1 MEKMTYPDSVRPF
14 CLRGCEDEKDRYDLV
29 VVGAGPAGLTAA
41 VGGARIGA
49 RVALVERDLLG
60 GECLNSGCV
69 PSKAL
74 IASARRAHQVR
85 TSSIMGINSGDV
97 KVNFNALFGRINE
110 VRSRLSAN
118 DSSLR
123 ILSEGVDL
131 FAGTAV
137 FDSPR
142 SLRVGDKTIEFTRAI
157 IATGSSPKI
166 PNIAGLNQV
175 DYLTSKNISDMDE
188 LPGSMVVVGGG
199 PMGCE
204 MAQAF
209 TRLGCS
215 VTLLQ
220 RSKRLLP
227 REDAQAAGIVRRS
240 LEADGVVIKLG
251 VQVVSVSKDD
261 KGVRVIY
268 SDNGL
273 SEEISVEKI
282 LLACGRRPNL
292 DGMGL
297 EEGQISFDDMGLLV
311 ERGLRSV
318 SNERVFGAGDVCLP
332 HRHVHSADMSAR
344 VCIRNAFLPFHRS
357 FESLPAVSCTYTS
370 PEVARVGMTLD
381 QAIEHGIKAKEIRV
395 PLEEI
400 DRSVMEGWGDGFLKV
415 TLGHGGKILGA
426 TLVGEGASNMISE
439 LTLAISK
446 GIRLSS
452 LSWVT
457 HPYPTGSS
465 IFRRAADILN
475 GRKVTPTVRIIVQL
489 WLTMLSKL
497 KDKAQREA
505 EKAARESAKAAAQAE
520 KESSKEISSGDPEPD
535 VEPESVRDEKVD
547 IQKR

>member
-14 CLRGCEDEKDRYDLV
+14 CLRGCEEEKDKYDLV

-49 RVALVERDLLG
+49 RVALVEMDLLG

-69 PSKAL
+69 PSKVL
-74 IASARRAHQVR
+74 IASARRAHQIR
-85 TSSIMGINSGDV
+85 TSSSMGIKSGEM
-97 KVNFNALFGRINE
+97 KVDFKSLFGRIDE
-110 VRSRLSAN
+110 IRSRLSAS

-166 PNIAGLNQV
+166 PDITGLDQV
-175 DYLTSKNISDMDE
+175 DYLTSKNISDLDE
-188 LPGSMVVVGGG
+188 LPSSMVVVGGG

-209 TRLGCS
+209 ARLGCS

-240 LEADGVVIKLG
+240 LEADGVAIKLG
-251 VQVVSVSKDD
+251 VQVVSVSSEG
-261 KGVRVIY
+261 KGVRVVY
-268 SDNGL
+268 NDNGAT
-273 SEEISVEKI
+273 EEVSADRII
-282 LLACGRRPNL
+282 LACGRRPNL

-297 EEGQISFDDMGLLV
+297 EEGNISFDDMGLLV
-311 ERGLRSV
+311 DRGLRSV
-318 SNERVFGAGDVCLP
+318 SNERVFGAGDVCLS
-332 HRHVHSADMSAR
+332 HRYAHSADMSAR
-344 VCIRNAFLPFHRS
+344 VCLRNAFLPLHRS
-357 FESLPAVSCTYTS
+357 FDSLPMVCCTYTS

-381 QAIEHGIKAKEIRV
+381 QAIEQGIKAKEIRV

-400 DRSVMEGWGDGFLKV
+400 DRSLIEGWGDGFLKV
-415 TLGHGGKILGA
+415 TLGHRGKILGA

-446 GIRLSS
+446 GIRLDS

-475 GRKVTPTVRIIVQL
+475 GRKVTPAVRIAVQL
-489 WLTMLSKL
+489 WLTLLSKF
-497 KDKAQREA
+497 KDRAQKEA
-505 EKAARESAKAAAQAE
+505 ERAAREAAKAAAEAE
-520 KESSKEISSGDPEPD
+520 KEALKEISSGDAGPEVAPD
-535 VEPESVRDEKVD
+535 PERDEKVD
-547 IQKR
+547 ILKR

>member
-14 CLRGCEDEKDRYDLV
+14 CLRGCGEEKDRYDLV

-49 RVALVERDLLG
+49 RVALIERELLG
-60 GECLNSGCV
+60 GESLNFGCV

-85 TSSIMGINSGDV
+85 TSSTMGIESGDLRV
-97 KVNFNALFGRINE
+97 DFKALFGRMDE

-131 FAGTAV
+131 FGGTAV

-142 SLRVGDKTIEFTRAI
+142 SLKVGDKTIEFTRAI
-157 IATGSSPKI
+157 IATGSSPRI
-166 PNIAGLNQV
+166 PDIAGLDQV
-175 DYLTSKNISDMDE
+175 DYLTSKNISE
-188 LPGSMVVVGGG
+188 LDLMPSSMVVVGGG

-209 TRLGCS
+209 ARLGCS

-251 VQVVSVSKDD
+251 VQVVSAARDGGVTRVVYKDND
-261 KGVRVIY
+261 LV
-268 SDNGL
+268 
-273 SEEISVEKI
+273 EEISVDKV
-282 LLACGRRPNL
+282 LLACGRNPNL
-292 DGMGL
+292 EGMGL
-297 EEGQISFDDMGLLV
+297 EEGRISFDDDGLLV

-332 HRHVHSADMSAR
+332 NRYAHSADMSAR
-344 VCIRNAFLPFHRS
+344 LCVRNAFLPFHRS
-357 FESLPAVSCTYTS
+357 FESLPTVCCTYTS

-381 QAIEHGIKAKEIRV
+381 QAMEQGIKAKEIKV
-395 PLEEI
+395 PLDEI

-439 LTLAISK
+439 LTLAISR
-446 GIRLSS
+446 GIRLNC

-475 GRKVTPTVRIIVQL
+475 GRKITPAARIAVQL
-489 WLTMLSKL
+489 WITLLSKL
-497 KDKAQREA
+497 KDRAQREA
-505 EKAARESAKAAAQAE
+505 ERAAREAAKAAAQAE
-520 KESSKEISSGDPEPD
+520 KDASKGALGDGSDATAPEPD
-535 VEPESVRDEKVD
+535 GDEKVD
-547 IQKR
+547 ILKR